1 MMCADHMLSA
11 SDLLQA
17 AVSCRYAVETYLL
30 MWVEAHRQHLVTKC
44 KVSVALQ

>member
-1 MMCADHMLSA
+1 MCADHMLLA

-17 AVSCRYAVETYLL
+17 ADSCRYEVETYLLL